1 MTTMVGPQVQLL
13 ETVGQ
18 LLCLEQ
24 VPRRE
29 GLSRETLQLVHY
41 YGGSIWGR
49 HIIVALRSLSL
60 G

>member
-1 MTTMVGPQVQLL
+1 MTTMVGPQVQPL

-29 GLSRETLQLVHY
+29 GLSRPWLVRY